1 MGNNT
6 AEEDYNR
13 YLETGM
19 LPIVGVCAHGPDAKT
34 LSEITYKDMVA
45 HGFGNINIPAGPVG
59 EDGKNIKP
67 KKDSKP
73 KIDKKL
79 KTNTKKN
86 KKDDKND
93 DSIDETIVDKKLN
106 ERLNDLEANVK
117 ILASTLARLSAD
129 FQKFCRDNAF

>member
-1 MGNNT
+1 MNNT
-6 AEEDYNR
+6 DDDYNR

-19 LPIVGVCAHGPDAKT
+19 VPIMGVCAHGPDAKT
-34 LSEITYKDMVA
+34 LSEVTYKDMVA
-45 HGFGNINIPAGPVG
+45 HGFNGMNIPAGPVG

-67 KKDSKP
+67 KKDSKT

-86 KKDDKND
+86 KKDDKNV
-93 DSIDETIVDKKLN
+93 DSIDEDMVNKKLN
-106 ERLNDLEANVK
+106 ERLNDLEVNVK
-117 ILASTLARLSAD
+117 ILASTLARLSAE

>member
-1 MGNNT
+1 MNNT
-6 AEEDYNR
+6 DDDYNR

-19 LPIVGVCAHGPDAKT
+19 VPIMGVCAHGPDAKT

-45 HGFGNINIPAGPVG
+45 HGLNSMNIPAGPVG

-86 KKDDKND
+86 KKDDKTV
-93 DSIDETIVDKKLN
+93 DSIDEDIVNKKLN

>member
-1 MGNNT
+1 MNNT
-6 AEEDYNR
+6 DDDYNR

-19 LPIVGVCAHGPDAKT
+19 LPIMGVCAYGPDAKT

-45 HGFGNINIPAGPVG
+45 HGLSNMNIPAGPVG

-67 KKDSKP
+67 KKDSKT

-79 KTNTKKN
+79 KTDTKKN

-93 DSIDETIVDKKLN
+93 ALIDETIVNKKLN
-106 ERLNDLEANVK
+106 ERLNDLEAKVK

-129 FQKFCRDNAF
+129 FQKFFRDNAF